1 MSTIS
6 KLLFGQV
13 TNRIHGRKICKISF
27 NDRTELIVKVNSDF
41 YHELQIGNYFFVI
54 YNPATKHISKIA
66 GSTQSSS
73 SQLDIAIENLDNCS
87 SDLIKSMDL
96 LENKD
101 RDEALSA
108 SGVVLTVLLTVL
120 DAVREGRG
128 GWGGG
133 PVNAAIGL
141 GLTAGAALLTKMQYE
156 ALTLQQ
162 KAAIEA
168 LKIFERKLA
177 VYHSTVRRYTPVD
190 MRENVILDAPQFT
203 AIATKLKRIFKNVTV
218 DDFSTANINWSV
230 A

>member
-54 YNPATKHISKIA
+54 YNPATKHIINIA
-66 GSTQSSS
+66 GSSQACTT
-73 SQLDIAIENLDNCS
+73 QLDIAIENLDNCS
-87 SDLIKSMDL
+87 SDLIKSMEL
-96 LENKD
+96 LENKE
-101 RDEALSA
+101 RDVALRA
-108 SGVVLTVLLTVL
+108 SGVVLTGFWAAFNAFQ
-120 DAVREGRG
+120 AVNACFAWE
-128 GWGGG
+128 
-133 PVNAAIGL
+133 PANAAISVGL
-141 GLTAGAALLTKMQYE
+141 AAGAAFLTKMQYE
-156 ALTLQQ
+156 ALTIQQ

-168 LKIFERKLA
+168 LKLFERKLA

-203 AIATKLKRIFKNVTV
+203 AIASKLKRVFKNVTV
-218 DDFSTANINWSV
+218 DDFSTANFNWSV